1 MPQSDA
7 PKPDG
12 SQHKPRFL
20 QPGGS
25 VDKDAASR
33 LSSGTTTTPP
43 KVRHY
48 SPAITNICE
57 QLFYR
62 QSMLRDY
69 QTCPQM
75 MLYRW
80 IIGHE
85 EEDTFFAAILG
96 TAGHRVIEDMHS
108 TGNFAITYVELLT
121 QFLNEFNA
129 ALHDSAVPP
138 RLSPKFSSL
147 TAQAQAVA
155 PEYTSMLQGYQA
167 DRENQKFYTSFVEQS
182 FVLPLED
189 EFSRKFYFTG
199 VIDQGGFYDDGN
211 FAIRDIKFR
220 DSSFRPR
227 RTEAHLDLQL
237 TLYSLAA
244 HKGLPA
250 CSQCKPK
257 YTVDSAHHARPQS
270 QSQLLGSG
278 VLPETPTLQ
287 YTGPCD
293 DCRSKIGTPAWPNI
307 IPVRTELIWMRD
319 YVPRKRDEF
328 AKFIQSPTKEKEY
341 NPETK
346 RMRIKQ
352 TLNPDW
358 IHGYKKGDPSGPG
371 RIVTERSSAF
381 LEVRSADILRLAGM
395 IRDGRFFR
403 KESSYCDTF
412 CRHREA
418 CLSMLEM
425 EVQDID
431 VQKFNE
437 NASTIDPFG

>member
-1 MPQSDA
+1 M
-7 PKPDG
+7 PDG
-12 SQHKPRFL
+12 SHLDGCQSTPRFL
-20 QPGGS
+20 QPGNTA
-25 VDKDAASR
+25 DQAAASR
-33 LSSGTTTTPP
+33 LASHLPP
-43 KVRHY
+43 PTVRNY
-48 SPAITNICE
+48 SPAITQLCD

-85 EEDTFFAAILG
+85 EEDTFFAAVLG
-96 TAGHRVIEDMHS
+96 TAGHRVIEHMHS
-108 TGNFAITYVELLT
+108 TGNFDITFVELIT
-121 QFLNEFNA
+121 HFLNEFES

-138 RLSPKFSSL
+138 RLSPKFPSL

-155 PEYTSMLQGYQA
+155 PEYVVMLQGYQK
-167 DRENQKFYTSFVEQS
+167 DRDNQKFYTSFVEQS

-189 EFSRKFYFTG
+189 EFARKFYFTG
-199 VIDQGGFYDDGN
+199 VIDQGGFYDDGD

-220 DSSFRPR
+220 DQHFRPR

-237 TLYSLAA
+237 TLYSLAV
-244 HKGLPA
+244 HQGLPA
-250 CSQCKPK
+250 CGECKPR
-257 YTVDSAHHARPQS
+257 YTITGGIGTRPQS
-270 QSQLLGSG
+270 QAQLLGSDT
-278 VLPETPTLQ
+278 LPHTPTLQ
-287 YTGPCD
+287 YTGPCAS
-293 DCRSKIGTPAWPNI
+293 CRSKIGTAAWPNL

-319 YVPRKRDEF
+319 YSPRKRDEF
-328 AKFIQSPTKEKEY
+328 TKWIPHPQKEKEY

-352 TLNPDW
+352 ILNPEYV
-358 IHGYKKGDPSGPG
+358 HGYKKGDPSGPG
-371 RIVTERSSAF
+371 RIITERSAAF

-425 EVQDID
+425 EVQEID
-431 VQKFNE
+431 VDQFNE